1 MVSTRNRVHA
11 HHGVL
16 QEARDRFQIEGDTV
30 GNDARSAEPMFLLFP
45 EHVGL
50 TIDLFVGQTGIKRI
64 LITKAE
70 RAIASSLGCHG
81 MAAVTG
87 FRRPRRPIRHVI
99 QPFTPIEGPLI
110 VALPV
115 TDSNRR

>member
-50 TIDLFVGQTGIKRI
+50 MIDLFCGANLHQEDPDHKGRASHRLVSWVSWDGSRYGVS
-64 LITKAE
+64 KAE
-70 RAIASSLGCHG
+70 TSDPSRDPTTHAH
-81 MAAVTG
+81 
-87 FRRPRRPIRHVI
+87 RRTADRGLARDR
-99 QPFTPIEGPLI
+99 L
-110 VALPV
+110 
-115 TDSNRR
+115 